1 MSSIH
6 EVVALIE
13 ELYSPHPKHDV
24 NQIQQSLQSIQKSEQ
39 GFHLANE
46 LLSDDKYS
54 ANVKYFGALT
64 LTVQLNT
71 WGENDY
77 ETLWNV
83 FRSNLLYLTK
93 FSTLYV
99 SNPNMY
105 GQSLI
110 IIKKL
115 MSIHRLPLSVMDSFV
130 RYQLMLPDRSLRN
143 QDCR

>member
-39 GFHLANE
+39 GFHLATE

-71 WGENDY
+71 LGESNY

-83 FRSNLLYLTK
+83 FKSNSMYLAK

-99 SNPNMY
+99 SDPHTY

-110 IIKKL
+110 IIRKL
-115 MSIHRLPLSVMDSFV
+115 MSNLVFDF
-130 RYQLMLPDRSLRN
+130 YQNQRSAT
-143 QDCR
+143 